1 MRYRWTRAG
10 AQLLAALVLAFAP
23 CRSAFCET
31 PPDKGATGDRLE
43 VTLRPVVDGGQ
54 VTAIEVHSVIH
65 GSQVPDSGPFSVTAP
80 VVYAAVAGIADR
92 VRELTLRDSQGEIP
106 LSQEDD
112 PPAAGG
118 FPYYRHWRANRS
130 VSFPVTISYRSEVEP
145 DDAGPAPPFGI
156 RPSAGGIS
164 GAGSGFLVL
173 PENVTSTIS
182 RVQWDLSFLPPGSA
196 GITSFGEGAFEVD
209 GPPEELMQGWY
220 MAGPVQRYPASG
232 DDNGFS
238 ASWLGDFPF
247 DPAGEMQW
255 AGEAYAYL
263 GDFFEYLDPRPRYRV
278 FMRML
283 DSSEGSAGTALPN
296 SFMLSRGP
304 AAEGETGAMG
314 PRDTFVH
321 EMIHQWIGHIEG
333 TIGIISWFSEG
344 LTTYY
349 TSLLPMLGEF
359 RTMDDYGE
367 AINALARAYY
377 MNPSRNWSG
386 ERIAKSGFG
395 NEQARRTP
403 YQRGALYFANLDSQ
417 IRAASGG
424 AENLHS
430 FMREIFT
437 RREEEENFLFDHDK
451 WKELIAAR
459 LGQDAVEEFSSIIV
473 EGKTIIPA
481 SDAFGPC
488 FERQPAVFTSEDAE
502 AFSGFKW
509 VRIESMPD
517 RTCRE
522 NVTARNFSGHSF
534 VSTQHGSFNGAAI
547 DYTAAFEE
555 VVLSDED
562 GRKTASVFGASYVR
576 RNTLDPASRPVIFV
590 WNGGPG
596 AASQTLHIA
605 GFGPRRLVA
614 PLDVTA
620 PVGPPYE
627 TVENRHTLLDA
638 ADLVFVD
645 PVETGFS
652 RILPHG
658 DRNYFY
664 SASGDAESIAQF
676 IREWL
681 KREGREASPKYVMG
695 SSYGSIRAALVAGLL
710 TESATPL
717 EGAILLSQGV
727 NLVETTQRKNN
738 LIGFAVN
745 MPQIAATAWYHGKT
759 SRQHLS
765 VADVIDETYDFAMSE
780 YLVALVKGSSL
791 KETERK
797 AIAKKLEELTGISA
811 AYYLGNRLT
820 IDKQTFGR
828 ELLKGEGRGIGQA
841 DARYTA
847 AVDDPEGPA
856 IPTRGVSIAFRNH
869 LRDFL
874 GVTLP
879 NEEYR
884 SYAPDIGQYWDY
896 EGWSTLDGSR
906 TPRGARRSIFADFDY
921 PGELQRAF
929 EANDS
934 FRVMIATGIYD
945 TLTTTGPARLL
956 AATPGYPTDRIVLYE
971 YVGGHA
977 FYSNDA
983 EFERL
988 ADDVREFVSH

>member
-1 MRYRWTRAG
+1 MRYHWTRAG
-10 AQLLAALVLAFAP
+10 APLLAALVLAAAP
-23 CRSAFCET
+23 WGSAVCES
-31 PPDKGATGDRLE
+31 PPAGEATGDRFQ
-43 VTLRPVVDGGQ
+43 VTLRPVVNGGD

-92 VRELTLRDSQGEIP
+92 VRDLKVRDGEGEIP
-106 LSQEDD
+106 LTHGDD

-118 FPYYRHWRANRS
+118 FPYYRHWRADRN

-145 DDAGPAPPFGI
+145 SDARPAPPFGI
-156 RPSAGGIS
+156 RPSAGGVS

-182 RVQWDLSFLPPGSA
+182 RVQWDLSSLPPGSA
-196 GITSFGEGAFEVD
+196 GITSFGEGAFEVE
-209 GPPEELMQGWY
+209 GPPAELMQGWY
-220 MAGPVQRYPASG
+220 MAGPLQRYPASG

-238 ASWLGDFPF
+238 ASWLGDYPF
-247 DPAGEMQW
+247 DAAGEMQW

-283 DSSEGSAGTALPN
+283 DSAWGTAGTALPN

-304 AAEGETGAMG
+304 AIPGEPGATG

-321 EMIHQWIGHIEG
+321 EMIHQWVGHIEG
-333 TIGIISWFSEG
+333 TMGIISWFSEG

-349 TSLLPMLGEF
+349 TSLLSMLGGF
-359 RTMDDYGE
+359 ATVDDYGKD
-367 AINALARAYY
+367 INASARAYY
-377 MNPSRNWSG
+377 TNPARNWSA
-386 ERIAKSGFG
+386 ERIAEAGFG
-395 NEQARRTP
+395 NERARRTP
-403 YQRGALYFANLDSQ
+403 YQRGALYFAHLDSR

-437 RREEEENFLFDHDK
+437 RREDEEDFLFDHDK

-459 LGQDAVEEFSSIIV
+459 LGQEAVEEFTSIML
-473 EGKTIIPA
+473 EGKTIVPA

-488 FERQPAVFTSEDAE
+488 FGRQPAVFTNE
-502 AFSGFKW
+502 AGEEFSGYKW
-509 VRIESMPD
+509 VRIGSVSD

-522 NVTARNFSGHSF
+522 SVTARNFSGHSF
-534 VSTQHGSFNGAAI
+534 ASAHHGRFNDTPI

-555 VVLSDED
+555 VVLTDEE
-562 GRKTASVFGASYVR
+562 GRKTGSVFGTSYVR
-576 RNTLDPASRPVIFV
+576 GNTSNSASRPVIFV

-596 AASQTLHIA
+596 AASETLHIA

-614 PLDVTA
+614 PMDVTA

-627 TVENRHTLLDA
+627 TVDNRHTLLDA

-652 RILPHG
+652 RILPRG

-710 TESATPL
+710 AGSATPL
-717 EGAILLSQGV
+717 DGAILLSQGV
-727 NLVETTQRKNN
+727 NLVETTQRRNN

-759 SRQHLS
+759 ARQDLT
-765 VADVIDETYDFAMSE
+765 VAEVIDETYDFAMSD
-780 YLVALVKGSSL
+780 YLVALAKGSFL
-791 KETERK
+791 TEAERES
-797 AIAKKLEELTGISA
+797 IANRLEELTGIGA
-811 AYYLGNRLT
+811 GYYLDNRLI

-828 ELLKGEGRGIGQA
+828 ELLKDEGRSIGTA

-856 IPTRGVSIAFRNH
+856 SPTRGVPIAFRNH
-869 LRDFL
+869 LRNFL
-874 GVTLP
+874 GITLP
-879 NEEYR
+879 TDEYR

-906 TPRGARRSIFADFDY
+906 SPRGARRSIFADFDY
-921 PGELQRAF
+921 PGELQRVF

-934 FRVMIATGIYD
+934 FRLMIATGIYD
-945 TLTTTGPARLL
+945 TLTTTGPSRLL
-956 AATPGYPTDRIVLYE
+956 AATSGYPVDRIVLYE

-983 EFERL
+983 EFGRL
-988 ADDVREFVSH
+988 ADDVRRFVTP